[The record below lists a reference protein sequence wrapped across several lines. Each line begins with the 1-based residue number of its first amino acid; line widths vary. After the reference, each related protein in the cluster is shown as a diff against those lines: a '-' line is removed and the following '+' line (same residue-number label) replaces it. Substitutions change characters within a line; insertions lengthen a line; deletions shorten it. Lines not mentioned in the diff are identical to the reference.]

1 LGNDLTVECSDNLHD
16 CESVTPTFDRSTAEA
31 FFLFYNLC
39 LASEPKNIT
48 TAFNHPIG
56 GGWSF
61 DNLAVLIVFLVRRRH
76 KFGAAWADFNLGSLG
91 FYLFTIRPP
100 MDWMSGESGLDH

>member
-1 LGNDLTVECSDNLHD
+1 MIVKASPPPSIAQQPKL
-16 CESVTPTFDRSTAEA
+16 
-31 FFLFYNLC
+31 FFCFTNCVWLLNQ
-39 LASEPKNIT
+39 KNIT
-48 TAFNHPIG
+48 TVFNHPIG